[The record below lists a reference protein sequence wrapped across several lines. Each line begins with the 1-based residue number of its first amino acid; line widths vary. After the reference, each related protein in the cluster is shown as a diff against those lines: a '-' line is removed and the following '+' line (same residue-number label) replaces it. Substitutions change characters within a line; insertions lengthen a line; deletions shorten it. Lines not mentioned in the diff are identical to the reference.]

1 MPYARGCPDEGCAFL
16 WRSWN
21 SYPRIFRE
29 YSEAHDP
36 GRFAADLWHLM
47 QYYSQYD
54 HRDFVLCLGHKANV
68 IKDYFLN
75 YRPSMDSDCVV
86 SEFGSRIEILGDR
99 PPDWR
104 VTLID
109 TGVWRN
115 IGERLSAVREL
126 VKDEEVFLA
135 NYSDGLTDMRLPD
148 MIDFFKNSG
157 KIGCFIAVR
166 APFNFHLAEF
176 AETGVVRRL
185 RTNKESD
192 AWINGGYFI
201 FRKEIF
207 DYIRDGEELVLE
219 PFNRLIEAQELVAYK
234 YEGFWRAMDT
244 LRDNQVL
251 EEMVEQGKMPWLQ
264 RTCRNR
270 HVKVGLAQVS
280 IPSGDFVFNDAVI
293 SQRVAR

>member
-1 MPYARGCPDEGCAFL
+1 VLFCGGL
-16 WRSWN
+16 GT
-21 SYPRIFRE
+21 RIRE
-29 YSEAHDP
+29 CSETIP
-36 GRFAADLWHLM
+36 KPMIPVGSQPILWHIM

-54 HRDFVLCLGHKANV
+54 YRDFVLCLGYKANV

-75 YRPSMDSDCVV
+75 YKPSMDNDCVV
-86 SEFGSRIEILGDR
+86 SEFGNRIEILGER

-115 IGERLSAVREL
+115 LGERLSAVREL

-166 APFNFHLAEF
+166 APFNFHLVEF
-176 AETGVVRRL
+176 DENGLVRRL
-185 RTNKESD
+185 RSNKESEV
-192 AWINGGYFI
+192 WINGGYFI
-201 FRKEIF
+201 FRNEIF
-207 DYIRDGEELVLE
+207 DYIRDGEDLVIE
-219 PFNRLIEAQELVAYK
+219 PFNQLIEARELVAYK

-244 LRDNQVL
+244 LRDKQVL
-251 EEMVEQGKMPWLQ
+251 EEMVEQGRMPWLQ
-264 RTCRNR
+264 HTRRNR
-270 HVKVGLAQVS
+270 HVKVGLTPVS
-280 IPSGDFVFNDAVI
+280 FPSADLVFKDAVI